1 MGTLAF
7 TLSETGNQ
15 GSVLSRGVIRSYFC
29 FQRITV
35 SAVWRID
42 QIKTRP
48 GAGTGGDRSNPR
60 EMAARTRVIVLEV
73 VQSG

>member
-7 TLSETGNQ
+7 TLSETGKQ
-15 GSVLSRGVIRSYFC
+15 GSVLSRGVVRSYFC

-48 GAGTGGDRSNPR
+48 EAGTLLVGR
-60 EMAARTRVIVLEV
+60 
-73 VQSG
+73 